1 MRATPG
7 AGPGAPRALTQATL
21 AAGVAALAR
30 RDRDFAML
38 AARNGLPP
46 MWARRP
52 GFATLVHIVLEQQV
66 SIAAARTL
74 FGRLRAE
81 LGGMTP
87 GLVAAR
93 GAGGLA
99 RLGLTRQKAS
109 YCHALALAV
118 LDGSLSLAGIA
129 RGEDAAGRN
138 TLLGL
143 RGIGPWSA
151 DIYYLMA
158 LRRPDVWPTGDLALA
173 IALQELKRLRARP
186 DTQRQHALSAAW
198 APWRSVAARLLWHYY
213 LTTRRARRNRE

>member
-1 MRATPG
+1 MDASPDP
-7 AGPGAPRALTQATL
+7 APALPRALTQASL
-21 AAGVAALAR
+21 AAGVRTLAR
-30 RDRDFAML
+30 RDRDFAAL
-38 AARNGLPP
+38 AANNGMPP

-52 GFATLVHIVLEQQV
+52 GFPTLVHIVLEQQV

-74 FGRLRAE
+74 FRRVRHQ

-87 GLVAAR
+87 ERVAAR
-93 GAGGLA
+93 GAGGLF

-109 YCHALALAV
+109 YCHALAHAV
-118 LDGSLSLAGIA
+118 LDGSLSLTRIA
-129 RGEDAAGRN
+129 RGADAEGRAA
-138 TLLGL
+138 LLRL

-173 IALQELKRLRARP
+173 IALQEVKRLRTRP
-186 DTQRQHALSAAW
+186 SPARQHELAAAW

-213 LTTRRARRNRE
+213 LTTRRPRRTQE

>member
-1 MRATPG
+1 M
-7 AGPGAPRALTQATL
+7 TL
-21 AAGVAALAR
+21 AAGVQALARLDPDLAALA
-30 RDRDFAML
+30 AQ
-38 AARNGLPP
+38 NGLPP

-74 FGRLRAE
+74 FRRVSLAI
-81 LGGMTP
+81 GGMTP
-87 GLVAAR
+87 ERVAET
-93 GAGGLA
+93 GVLKLH

-118 LDGSLSLAGIA
+118 LDGSLSLAHIA
-129 RGEDAAGRN
+129 RAQDPVGR
-138 TLLGL
+138 TSLLAL

-158 LRRPDVWPTGDLALA
+158 LRRPDVWPVGDLALA
-173 IALQELKRLRARP
+173 VALREVKRLRRLP
-186 DTQRQHALSAAW
+186 DAERQLALSAAW

-213 LTTRRARRNRE
+213 LTTRRASRN

>member
-1 MRATPG
+1 VPARGIVAP
-7 AGPGAPRALTQATL
+7 ASPRALTRATL
-21 AAGVAALAR
+21 AAGAAALAR
-30 RDRDFAML
+30 RDRDFAALL
-38 AARNGLPP
+38 AKNGVPP

-52 GFATLVHIVLEQQV
+52 GFPTLVHIVLEQQV

-74 FGRLRAE
+74 FRRVSGH

-87 GLVAAR
+87 ERVANQGVDGLF
-93 GAGGLA
+93 

-118 LDGSLSLAGIA
+118 LDGSLSLPRIA
-129 RGEDAAGRN
+129 RGDDVTGRAA
-138 TLLGL
+138 LLAL

-158 LRRPDVWPTGDLALA
+158 LRRPDVWPVGDLALA
-173 IALQELKRLRARP
+173 IALQEIKRLRRRP
-186 DTQRQHALSAAW
+186 DAERQLAISAAW

-213 LTTRRARRNRE
+213 LTTRRVRGN

>member
-1 MRATPG
+1 MDAPVRAAPVS
-7 AGPGAPRALTQATL
+7 PRALTQATL

-30 RDRDFAML
+30 RDRDFAAL

-52 GFATLVHIVLEQQV
+52 GFPTLVHIVLEQQV

-74 FGRLRAE
+74 FRRVRE
-81 LGGMTP
+81 QLGGMTP
-87 GLVAAR
+87 ERVADRGIDGLF
-93 GAGGLA
+93 

-109 YCHALALAV
+109 YCHALAHAV
-118 LDGSLSLAGIA
+118 LDGSLSLSRVA
-129 RGEDAAGRN
+129 RAEDAEGRA
-138 TLLGL
+138 TLLAL

-158 LRRPDVWPTGDLALA
+158 LRRPDVWPVGDLALA
-173 IALQELKRLRARP
+173 VALQEVKRLRRRP
-186 DTQRQHALSAAW
+186 DAGRQHEMSEAW

-213 LTTRRARRNRE
+213 LTTRRPRRG